1 VQQKFGYSI
10 KLRLYDNRMKSSN

>member
-10 KLRLYDNRMKSSN
+10 KLRQASR